1 MKMNQPKVSVIMSV
15 YNGEKFLSI
24 AIESILNQSYT
35 DFEFIIIDDCSTD
48 ESLKIINTYAQQ
60 DNRIK
65 IITRDQNIGI
75 KGFIKNLNYG
85 ISIAKGKY
93 IARMDQDDISSENR
107 FLQQASFLDNHPEI
121 AMVGAQINFINEKGE
136 KIGEKIG
143 ALEHNE
149 ITEKITSQI
158 QLFHPVIMFRNYLNI
173 YYREKFIYCED
184 YDLYLNYITENKKLA
199 NINEK
204 LLDYR
209 ILETSLSRKGDNFIK
224 KLMVEKSL
232 YFYKLRRETGK
243 DLYEDFD
250 NQEVLEMNNFS
261 YQNEKEEI
269 LFALDTAIKHNNK
282 KEIKFLLKKLMFY
295 YPNENAL
302 WKYKI
307 YSKAPLPVF
316 KFIKKLFAY

>member
-1 MKMNQPKVSVIMSV
+1 MV
-15 YNGEKFLSI
+15 
-24 AIESILNQSYT
+24 
-35 DFEFIIIDDCSTD
+35 
-48 ESLKIINTYAQQ
+48 
-60 DNRIK
+60 
-65 IITRDQNIGI
+65 NI
-75 KGFIKNLNYG
+75 FIKSFNRPFYLDRCLQSIENFVEGNYEVK
-85 ISIAKGKY
+85 IL
-93 IARMDQDDISSENR
+93 DD
-107 FLQQASFLDNHPEI
+107 
-121 AMVGAQINFINEKGE
+121 G
-136 KIGEKIG
+136 
-143 ALEHNE
+143 
-149 ITEKITSQI
+149 
-158 QLFHPVIMFRNYLNI
+158 
-173 YYREKFIYCED
+173 
-184 YDLYLNYITENKKLA
+184 
-199 NINEK
+199 
-204 LLDYR
+204 

-224 KLMVEKSL
+224 KLMVKKSL

-282 KEIKFLLKKLMFY
+282 KEIKFLLKELMFY